1 VGRFVIL
8 SGPSCVGKGPLCAA
22 LARFYPDLSG
32 RLGRMVRYDSRD
44 PRPGERDGVDFHFRR
59 REQIQALA
67 ERDGF
72 LVMEVRGE
80 LNGVDL
86 TELGQMLQSGDVLY
100 EGNPLVGRALL
111 AAQRERGVEVLSIFL
126 SPLSR
131 DEVLYLREP
140 ERRVRLPDFVS
151 NVMRRKLLRRTQR
164 QRGILSL
171 RDLEE
176 VERRATSAYSE
187 LTLACHFDH
196 VVPNHDGEDSENWDA
211 FYYPVGDARRT
222 LIAFADL
229 LTGHVPAIAEKW
241 EPGLLH

>member
-1 VGRFVIL
+1 MGRFVIL
-8 SGPSCVGKGPLCAA
+8 TGPSCVGKGPLCAA
-22 LARFYPDLSG
+22 LTRFYPDLSG
-32 RLGRMVRYDSRD
+32 RLGRMVRYDSRA

-59 REQIQALA
+59 REQIQELA
-67 ERDGF
+67 ARDGF

-80 LNGVDL
+80 LNAVDL
-86 TELGQMLQSGDVLY
+86 TELDGMLRSGDVLY
-100 EGNPLVGRALL
+100 EGNPLVGRALMD
-111 AAQRERGVEVLSIFL
+111 AQRKRGIAVLSVFL

-140 ERRVRLPDFVS
+140 ERRVCLPDFVS

-171 RDLEE
+171 GDLEE

-211 FYYPVGDARRT
+211 FYHPVGDARCT
-222 LIAFADL
+222 LLAFADL
-229 LTGHVPAIAEKW
+229 LAGRVPAVAERW
-241 EPGLLH
+241 EAGLLG